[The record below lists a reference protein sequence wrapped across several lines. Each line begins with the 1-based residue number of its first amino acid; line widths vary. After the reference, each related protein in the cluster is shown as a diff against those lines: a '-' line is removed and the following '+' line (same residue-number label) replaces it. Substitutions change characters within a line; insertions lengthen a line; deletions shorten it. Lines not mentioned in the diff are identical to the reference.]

1 MLEQVLSLL
10 GISDPTDEVTSL
22 LNTIISIT
30 TQRLLLRLGVSVVPA
45 ELEYIV
51 TEVSIVRFNRIGSER
66 LSSHNVE
73 GESMSWTQEDDFK
86 PYLAEING
94 WLSQQEDPPKSVG
107 GIRFI

>member
-30 TQRLLLRLGVSVVPA
+30 AQRLQLRLGVDCVPA

-51 TEVSIVRFNRIGSER
+51 VEVSIVRFNRIGSER

-73 GESMSWTQEDDFK
+73 GESMAWTTEDDFK
-86 PYLAEING
+86 PYMAEING
-94 WLSQQEDPPKSVG
+94 WLAQQEEPTPYTGRLK
-107 GIRFI
+107 FL